1 MHYGGCVP
9 FVFACFF
16 FDALIDYS
24 AWNIL
29 CWNVRGLNDREKWEP
44 IRNKI
49 DESNANIF
57 CLQETNNNDFDLRFI
72 RKLAPKKFDKF
83 DYCPSVGSSGGMLV
97 CWASNIFSVTT
108 LEKHQFAIRLT
119 VTSTH
124 CLESWTLVVVYVPCR
139 QPARDLFVN

>member
-49 DESNANIF
+49 DESNALSSV
-57 CLQETNNNDFDLRFI
+57 C
-72 RKLAPKKFDKF
+72 KKQII
-83 DYCPSVGSSGGMLV
+83 V
-97 CWASNIFSVTT
+97 I
-108 LEKHQFAIRLT
+108 LT
-119 VTSTH
+119 
-124 CLESWTLVVVYVPCR
+124 
-139 QPARDLFVN
+139 

>member
-1 MHYGGCVP
+1 MFLLYILCGAVSPVVLLVCVVLSHLTSYPTFMHYGGCVP

-57 CLQETNNNDFDLRFI
+57 CLQETNNSDFDLRFI
-72 RKLAPKKFDKF
+72 R
-83 DYCPSVGSSGGMLV
+83 
-97 CWASNIFSVTT
+97 
-108 LEKHQFAIRLT
+108 
-119 VTSTH
+119 
-124 CLESWTLVVVYVPCR
+124 
-139 QPARDLFVN
+139 